1 MVNVRAGV
9 SFEASSR
16 STVFGTTF
24 LAVSQLSGSRDFV
37 PLTVSQNSPR
47 HLQGLGAGEES
58 ISQLQILPHESSVR
72 YCSVVLWTAYS
83 TFVKNASFN
92 ALSIPSHTICSVGN

>member
-47 HLQGLGAGEES
+47 HVQGLGAGEES
-58 ISQLQILPHESSVR
+58 ISQLQILPHESSAR
-72 YCSVVLWTAYS
+72 NRSEGLWTAYS
-83 TFVKNASFN
+83 TFVKNASLN
-92 ALSIPSHTICSVGN
+92 VLSTPSHTICSS